1 MSVLQIENRDGALW
15 VTFNRPELF
24 NSLSPES
31 MCGLMDMWKQ
41 AEEDDTVKLVVLTGA
56 GDRAFCAGADLK
68 LTIPL
73 LSGAREPETEYDHRL
88 LNTPDWL
95 GQLMQRNRTFTKP
108 VVAAINGTAMAGG
121 CELALASD
129 IRIASSNA
137 TFALSEAKLG
147 IIPAGGSMVRLPRQ
161 IPWCHAMEFMLTGDT
176 ISAERAREIGLLNR
190 VVEPED
196 LYAEV
201 EKLVD
206 TLKNN
211 APLSLQ
217 AIKRAAVLTSGLD
230 LDHSFVIEDQEAD
243 AIILTED
250 AKEGPRAF
258 AEKRRP
264 NFQGK

>member
-31 MCGLMDMWKQ
+31 VCGMIDMWKQ
-41 AEEDDTVKLVVLTGA
+41 AEEDDSVKLVVLTGA
-56 GDRAFCAGADLK
+56 GDRSFCAGADLK

-73 LSGAREPETEYDHRL
+73 LSGARAPETEHDHRL

-95 GQLMQRNRTFTKP
+95 AQLMQRNRTFTKP
-108 VVAAINGTAMAGG
+108 VIAAINGTAIAGG
-121 CELALASD
+121 CELALAAD

-137 TFALSEAKLG
+137 TFALSEARLG
-147 IIPAGGSMVRLPRQ
+147 IIPAGGSLVRLPRQ

-176 ISAERAREIGLLNR
+176 ISADKASNMGLINR

-201 EKLVD
+201 ERLVD
-206 TLKNN
+206 RLKMN

-217 AIKRAAVLTSGLD
+217 AIKRAAAMTSGLE
-230 LDHSFVIEDQEAD
+230 LDEAFALEDREAI
-243 AIILTED
+243 AILATED

-258 AEKRRP
+258 AGKRQPR
-264 NFQGK
+264 FMGR

>member
-15 VTFNRPELF
+15 VTFNRPESF

-31 MCGLMDMWKQ
+31 VCGMMDMWQ
-41 AEEDDTVKLVVLTGA
+41 RAESDDSVSLVVLTGA
-56 GDRAFCAGADLK
+56 GERAFCAGADLK

-73 LSGAREPETEYDHRL
+73 LSGAREPETEHDHRL

-95 GQLMQRNRTFTKP
+95 GQLMQRNLSFTKP

-137 TFALSEAKLG
+137 TFALSEARLG

-176 ISAERAREIGLLNR
+176 ISADQAREMGLINR
-190 VVEPED
+190 VVAPQD
-196 LYAEV
+196 LYGEV
-201 EKLVD
+201 AQLVD
-206 TLKNN
+206 RLKNN

-217 AIKRAAVLTSGLD
+217 AIKRAAVVTSGLD
-230 LDHSFVIEDQEAD
+230 LNRAFALEDQEAR
-243 AIILTED
+243 AIVLTED
-250 AKEGPRAF
+250 AREGPRAF
-258 AEKRRP
+258 AEKRQPTFR
-264 NFQGK
+264 GR

>member
-31 MCGLMDMWKQ
+31 ICGMMDLWQ
-41 AEEDDTVKLVVLTGA
+41 RAEEDDTVRLVVLTGA
-56 GDRAFCAGADLK
+56 GNRAFCAGADLK

-73 LSGAREPETEYDHRL
+73 LSGARAPETEYDHRL

-95 GQLMQRNRTFTKP
+95 GRLMQRNRSFTKP
-108 VVAAINGTAMAGG
+108 VIAAINGTAMAGG

-129 IRIASSNA
+129 IRIASTNA
-137 TFALSEAKLG
+137 TFALSEARLG

-161 IPWCHAMEFMLTGDT
+161 IPWCHAMEFMLTGDA
-176 ISAERAREIGLLNR
+176 ISADQAGDIGLVNR

-196 LYAEV
+196 LYGEV
-201 EKLVD
+201 EKLID
-206 TLKNN
+206 RLKSN

-217 AIKRAAVLTSGLD
+217 AIKRTAILTSGLE
-230 LDHSFVIEDQEAD
+230 LDEAFAIEDREAS
-243 AIILTED
+243 AIVLTED
-250 AKEGPRAF
+250 AREGPRAF
-258 AEKRRP
+258 EEKRQPR
-264 NFQGK
+264 FRGH

>member
-31 MCGLMDMWKQ
+31 LCGMMDMWQQ
-41 AEEDDTVKLVVLTGA
+41 AEKDDTVKLVVLTGA

-73 LSGAREPETEYDHRL
+73 LSGARAPETEHDHRL
-88 LNTPDWL
+88 ISTPDWL
-95 GQLMQRNRTFTKP
+95 GQLMQRNRSFTKP
-108 VVAAINGTAMAGG
+108 VIAAINGTAMAGG

-129 IRIASSNA
+129 IRVVSSNA

-161 IPWCHAMEFMLTGDT
+161 IPWCHAMEFMLTGDA
-176 ISAERAREIGLLNR
+176 ISADQARDIGLVNR
-190 VVEPED
+190 VVAPEE
-196 LYAEV
+196 LYPEV
-201 EKLVD
+201 EKLID
-206 TLKNN
+206 RLKNN

-217 AIKRAAVLTSGLD
+217 AIKRAAILTSGLE
-230 LDHSFVIEDQEAD
+230 LDEAFAMEDREAN
-243 AIILTED
+243 AIVLTED
-250 AKEGPRAF
+250 AREGPRAF
-258 AEKRRP
+258 AEKRQPR
-264 NFQGK
+264 FQGR

>member
-15 VTFNRPELF
+15 VTFNRPECF

-31 MCGLMDMWKQ
+31 VCGMIDMWKQ
-41 AEEDDTVKLVVLTGA
+41 AEEDDSVNMVVLTGT

-68 LTIPL
+68 LSIPL
-73 LSGAREPETEYDHRL
+73 LSGARAPETEYDHRL

-95 GQLMQRNRTFTKP
+95 GELMQRNRTFSKP
-108 VVAAINGTAMAGG
+108 VIAAINGTAMAGG
-121 CELALASD
+121 CELALAAD

-137 TFALSEAKLG
+137 TFALSEARLG
-147 IIPAGGSMVRLPRQ
+147 IIPAGGSLVRLPRQ

-176 ISAERAREIGLLNR
+176 ISADKARDMGLINR
-190 VVEPED
+190 VVEPQD

-201 EKLVD
+201 ERLVD
-206 TLKNN
+206 RLKMN

-217 AIKRAAVLTSGLD
+217 AIKRAATMASGLP
-230 LDHSFVIEDQEAD
+230 LDEAFVLEDQEAR
-243 AIILTED
+243 AILVTED

-258 AEKRRP
+258 AEKRQP
-264 NFQGK
+264 EFNGS

>member
-15 VTFNRPELF
+15 VTFNRPESF

-31 MCGLMDMWKQ
+31 ICGIMDMWQ
-41 AEEDDTVKLVVLTGA
+41 RAEEDDTVSLVVLSGA
-56 GDRAFCAGADLK
+56 GNRAFCAGADLK

-73 LSGAREPETEYDHRL
+73 LSGARAPETEYDHRL
-88 LNTPDWL
+88 LSTPDWL
-95 GQLMQRNRTFTKP
+95 GRLMQRNGCFTKP
-108 VVAAINGTAMAGG
+108 VIAAINGTAMAGG

-129 IRIASSNA
+129 IRIASTNA
-137 TFALSEAKLG
+137 TFALSESRLG

-176 ISAERAREIGLLNR
+176 ISAERAREMGLINR

-196 LYAEV
+196 LYGEV

-206 TLKNN
+206 TLRQN

-217 AIKRAAVLTSGLD
+217 AIKRTALLSSGLE
-230 LDHSFVIEDQEAD
+230 LDEAFAIEDQEAKT
-243 AIILTED
+243 ILLTED

-258 AEKRRP
+258 AEKRQPEFR
-264 NFQGK
+264 GR